1 MGLLDKFKKNAVPER
16 VNGAAML
23 FCPLPDCRKVLE
35 QIEELFHMEHVNEG
49 NNITL
54 RQGDMEIVFVAV
66 SPEEEGENG
75 RYARE
80 QLQGAAG
87 YVYQNETPLLEI
99 KRSLFYHLRQCKCL
113 VQIGY
118 SFDSA
123 GPGETKSKEK
133 QIMAPIL
140 TVTETLQG
148 VVTFGNS
155 MAMLNG
161 RGQVILDK
169 AGKSQLG
176 DYMPSELPLPEDCA
190 PGEPGAAEPV
200 HGAAAGEGH
209 LCHLLASP
217 AVGKGRG
224 TGPQGG
230 GGLRPGCG
238 AADCGAVL
246 RMPGGRTY
254 VL

>member
-49 NNITL
+49 NNIPL

-148 VVTFGNS
+148 VVTLGNS

-169 AGKSQLG
+169 AGKSQLE
-176 DYMPSELPLPEDCA
+176 DYMPQSFPCRRTG
-190 PGEPGAAEPV
+190 PGTRPRRAWSG
-200 HGAAAGEGH
+200 
-209 LCHLLASP
+209 
-217 AVGKGRG
+217 G
-224 TGPQGG
+224 TGPWSCCGRRASTSLPGFPCCGKRQRNRAAGWRRSAP
-230 GGLRPGCG
+230 GLRRC
-238 AADCGAVL
+238 
-246 RMPGGRTY
+246 
-254 VL
+254 